1 MTKTYS
7 KPRIVREQVGL
18 PDRSLQFKK
27 TNEGYRV
34 FFKVFTTV
42 LATFIVIA
50 GINRPERQ
58 KPLQY
63 MEIAKYDKYIDKKEI
78 TCLAKNMYF
87 EARNEGTAG
96 VLGVTNV
103 VLNRVK
109 SDLYPNTICGVI
121 EDAKISQWWLKEKG
135 LKKPIKHM
143 CQFSWYCD
151 GKSDKPKHKGK
162 WQNSLP
168 VASLVLAYKE
178 NIRDIAFLL
187 DGATHYHADYVY
199 PEWRKSKQKIVQIG
213 NHIFYK
219 WI

>member
-18 PDRSLQFKK
+18 PDRSLQFKHRE
-27 TNEGYRV
+27 EGYRV
-34 FFKVFTTV
+34 FFKVFTTI
-42 LATFIVIA
+42 LATFIVMV
-50 GINRPERQ
+50 GIFRPERQ

-121 EDAKISQWWLKEKG
+121 EL
-135 LKKPIKHM
+135 
-143 CQFSWYCD
+143 
-151 GKSDKPKHKGK
+151 
-162 WQNSLP
+162 SL
-168 VASLVLAYKE
+168 
-178 NIRDIAFLL
+178 I
-187 DGATHYHADYVY
+187 
-199 PEWRKSKQKIVQIG
+199 
-213 NHIFYK
+213 HI
-219 WI
+219 

>member
-34 FFKVFTTV
+34 FFKVFTTI
-42 LATFIVIA
+42 LATFIVMV
-50 GINRPERQ
+50 GIFRPERQ

-135 LKKPIKHM
+135 VIKPIKNK
-143 CQFSWYCD
+143 CQFSWFCD
-151 GKSDKPKHKGK
+151 GYSDEPKDDKTYSELFSLAEEFVNGDHK
-162 WQNSLP
+162 NM
-168 VASLVLAYKE
+168 
-178 NIRDIAFLL
+178 IDITG
-187 DGATHYHADYVY
+187 GALWYHADYVH
-199 PEWRKSKQKIVQIG
+199 PRWANSKEVTAKVG
-213 NHIFYK
+213 RHIFYK
-219 WI
+219 

>member
-1 MTKTYS
+1 MTKTYFKS
-7 KPRIVREQVGL
+7 RVAREQVGL

-27 TNEGYRV
+27 TDEGYRV

-42 LATFIVIA
+42 LATFVVIA
-50 GINRPERQ
+50 GVTRPDRTPQ
-58 KPLQY
+58 MQY
-63 MEIAKYDKYIDKKEI
+63 MEIAQYDRYIDKQEI

-135 LKKPIKHM
+135 LKKPIKNM

-151 GKSDKPKHKGK
+151 GLSDEIKDTTTYH
-162 WQNSLP
+162 QLSI
-168 VASLVLAYKE
+168 LAKE
-178 NIRDIAFLL
+178 LFEREDVIIDIT
-187 DGATHYHADYVY
+187 DGATFYHATYVNPKWAKY
-199 PEWRKSKQKIVQIG
+199 KERTVKIG
-213 NHIFYK
+213 SHIFYRER
-219 WI
+219 